1 MLKIRS
7 PPFRKFNN
15 KIYRNGEM
23 KMKNDYNKNYFRI
36 IKDPESLENKF
47 YLKPKGQ
54 LVEVDEDVFRVCYN
68 SYKKIM
74 RDNSK
79 DNRLKM
85 MSLDSQFVDGIT
97 YIDMIADNKSIDVE
111 DQYKVTM
118 ILDEID
124 KLSPDDKELITNL
137 LVQEKTE
144 RELAKQLHVS

>member
-1 MLKIRS
+1 
-7 PPFRKFNN
+7 
-15 KIYRNGEM
+15 
-23 KMKNDYNKNYFRI
+23 MKNDYNKNYFRI